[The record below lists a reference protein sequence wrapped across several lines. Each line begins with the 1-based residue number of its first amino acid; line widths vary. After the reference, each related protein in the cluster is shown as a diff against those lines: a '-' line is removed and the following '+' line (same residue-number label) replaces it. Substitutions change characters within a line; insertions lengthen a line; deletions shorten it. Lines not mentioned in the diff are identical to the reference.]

1 MSLVVAI
8 KKDDVVYLGADTRA
22 TKGERI
28 SSHLAEENLK
38 IRRMGSC
45 FVGMSGNVASIQ
57 LMTNHPEWFELKAKP
72 LTKKF
77 LVQKVIP
84 KYYDLVKEMDKLE
97 VDEQAGVSPKCGC
110 TFLVTDGNK
119 LFEIDD
125 DFEVIELSK
134 YGQIGCTERI
144 ALTFLLNALD
154 DYSPNEM
161 ILKAL
166 RTSAYRNDGVGAPYI
181 LINTGDK
188 KFEVVEER
196 DDSTET

>member
-8 KKDDVVYLGADTRA
+8 KKDDVVYLGADTR
-22 TKGERI
+22 TTRGERVR
-28 SSHLAEENLK
+28 SNLAEEDLK
-38 IRRMGSC
+38 IHRMGSC
-45 FVGMSGNVASIQ
+45 LVGAAGTVANIQ
-57 LMTNHPEWFELKAKP
+57 LMTNHPEWFELKGKT

-77 LVQKVIP
+77 LVQKVLP

-97 VDEQAGVSPKCGC
+97 VTEQNSDSPKCGC
-110 TFLVTDGNK
+110 TFLVTDGKK

-125 DFEVIELSK
+125 DFEVMELSK

-144 ALTFLLNALD
+144 ALTFLLNAFD

-166 RTSAYRNDGVGAPYI
+166 RTSSYRNDGVGAPYI
-181 LINTGDK
+181 LINTRDN
-188 KFEVVEER
+188 KFEVVEE
-196 DDSTET
+196 

>member
-1 MSLVVAI
+1 MGAAGTVA
-8 KKDDVVYLGADTRA
+8 
-22 TKGERI
+22 
-28 SSHLAEENLK
+28 N
-38 IRRMGSC
+38 
-45 FVGMSGNVASIQ
+45 IQ
-57 LMTNHPEWFELKAKP
+57 LMTNHPEWFELKGKP

-77 LVQKVIP
+77 LVQSVLP
-84 KYYDLVKEMDKLE
+84 KYFDLVKEMDKLE
-97 VDEQAGVSPKCGC
+97 VEEQNSDSPKCGC

-144 ALTFLLNALD
+144 AYTFMLNAFD

-166 RTSAYRNDGVGAPYI
+166 RTSSYRNDGVGAPYI
-181 LINTGDK
+181 LINTRDNE
-188 KFEVVEER
+188 FEVVEE
-196 DDSTET
+196 